1 MLLFLSSPYDYIL
14 SVLLFNNSPIPL
26 LHDPLRN
33 PPLPVKAIPAN
44 WENAV
49 VRFQHVV
56 ACPDHDGFCQLRSDE
71 AVYLVADLEY
81 FLFVH
86 RHSPLSI
93 LRKKIPT
100 IVFDGWYLLFV
111 LFIQFSSILW

>member
-1 MLLFLSSPYDYIL
+1 MFLPHHPQLPI
-14 SVLLFNNSPIPL
+14 LLFNNPPRPL
-26 LHDPLRN
+26 LHDPLHN

-44 WENAV
+44 RENAV

-56 ACPDHDGFCQLRSDE
+56 ACPAHDGFCQFRSDE

-86 RHSPLSI
+86 RHSPLS
-93 LRKKIPT
+93 
-100 IVFDGWYLLFV
+100 VFFVYSSPMQTGAVRFALF
-111 LFIQFSSILW
+111 

>member
-56 ACPDHDGFCQLRSDE
+56 ACPTHDGFCQLRSDE

-86 RHSPLSI
+86 RHSPS
-93 LRKKIPT
+93 
-100 IVFDGWYLLFV
+100 
-111 LFIQFSSILW
+111 QF

>member
-56 ACPDHDGFCQLRSDE
+56 ACPTHDGFCQLRSNE

-86 RHSPLSI
+86 RNSPLSI
-93 LRKKIPT
+93 LSNKKPSTPIGT
-100 IVFDGWYLLFV
+100 WFLATLFS
-111 LFIQFSSILW
+111 FK